1 MDDPGLT
8 SALQSVP
15 PGKWAV
21 AVSGG
26 ADSVAL
32 LALLRSRSDLQLHVV
47 HLDHQARG
55 QESAHDAAFVAALA
69 TGWNLPCTLA
79 TRAEMEPALKTPG
92 RNLSAYFRALRLAFF
107 EKMVRE
113 QQFSG
118 VILAHH
124 ADDQAETVL
133 QRLLRGSGYQGLC
146 GMAGSVHFGQL
157 RILRP
162 LLDVSRSQLHAF
174 LRSIGQTWREDP
186 SNASD
191 KYLRNR
197 LRTYLTGHPQLTG
210 DLLSLSA
217 ACRRLRR
224 WARQAAPALDVS
236 FPARQL
242 VDLPIILAQSSARQ
256 WLLDRQIDP
265 RDITLDGIDRLIT
278 MAGDAASAARA
289 DFPGNVVVRR
299 RKGRLFAE
307 PGRCNPMES
316 KPRSPLR

>member
-8 SALQSVP
+8 SSLQTVP
-15 PGKWAV
+15 PGPWAV

-32 LALLRSRSDLQLHVV
+32 LALLRSRSDLQLHVF

-55 QESAHDAAFVAALA
+55 QQSADDAAFVAQLA

-79 TRAEMEPALKTPG
+79 TRAEVEPGLKTSG
-92 RNLSAYFRALRLAFF
+92 RNLSAHFRALRLAFF
-107 EKMVRE
+107 EKVVCEHRL
-113 QQFSG
+113 SG

-146 GMAGSVHFGQL
+146 GMSSSVRFGEL
-157 RILRP
+157 GMIRP
-162 LLDVSRSQLHAF
+162 LLDVSRAQLRTF
-174 LRSIGQTWREDP
+174 LHSIKQTWREDP

-197 LRTYLTGHPQLTG
+197 LRQYLAGHPQLTG
-210 DLLSLSA
+210 DLLKLSV

-224 WARQAAPALDVS
+224 WTRQTAPTLDAS
-236 FPARQL
+236 FPVRQL
-242 VDLPIILAQSSARQ
+242 ADLPGILAQPSARQ
-256 WLLDRQIDP
+256 WLLDRERDP
-265 RDITLDGIDRLIT
+265 RNITPHAIDQLIT
-278 MAGDAASAARA
+278 MAADAASAARA
-289 DFPGNVVVRR
+289 SFPGGLAVRR
-299 RKGRLFAE
+299 RKGVIFAE
-307 PGRCNPMES
+307 RV
-316 KPRSPLR
+316 

>member
-1 MDDPGLT
+1 MDDPGLA

-15 PGKWAV
+15 SGRWAV
-21 AVSGG
+21 AVSSG

-32 LALLRSRSDLQLHVV
+32 LALLRSRSDLQLHVI

-55 QESAHDAAFVAALA
+55 QESADDAAWVAQLA
-69 TGWNLPCTLA
+69 AVWNLPCTLA
-79 TRAEMEPALKTPG
+79 TRAEVEPGLKSPG
-92 RNLSAYFRALRLAFF
+92 RNLSAHFRALRLAFF
-107 EKMVRE
+107 ERAVRE
-113 QQFSG
+113 HQLAG

-146 GMAGSVHFGQL
+146 GMAASVRFGEL

-162 LLDVSRSQLHAF
+162 LLDVSRAQLRAF
-174 LRSIGQTWREDP
+174 LHSSGQTWREDP

-197 LRTYLTGHPQLTG
+197 LRQLLAVHPQLTG
-210 DLLSLSA
+210 ELLKLSA

-224 WARQAAPALDVS
+224 WTRQAAPILDVS

-242 VDLPIILAQSSARQ
+242 ADLPMILAQSSARQ
-256 WLLDRQIDP
+256 WLLDRHIDP
-265 RDITLDGIDRLIT
+265 RNITPHGIDQLIT

-289 DFPGNVVVRR
+289 DFPGGLAVRR
-299 RKGRLFAE
+299 RKGVVFAE
-307 PGRCNPMES
+307 R
-316 KPRSPLR
+316 R